1 MLLRRTFTSAAALA
15 AASIAIPHVFAQA
28 KPERTKISI
37 AVGGKAAFYYLPLT
51 ITEQLGYFK
60 AEGLDVEIADFA
72 GGARALQAVV
82 GGSADVCSGAYE
94 HTINLQAKNQ
104 AFQCFVLQGRAPQI
118 AVGVSTRNMPAYKT
132 IADLKGKKIGVS
144 APGSSTNMV
153 ANLVLSRGGLK
164 AADVCSGA
172 YEHTL
177 NLQAKNQVF
186 QAFVM
191 QGRAP
196 QIAFGVSTKT
206 MPGYSGVA
214 DLKGKKIGVS
224 APGSSTNMVA
234 NLILSRAGLKAGDVS
249 FVGVGVSAGALTALR
264 SGQID
269 AISNVDPVMTMLEQK
284 ADVKIISDTRTL
296 KGTLEV
302 FGGPMPSGCL
312 YASAD
317 FVQKNPNTCQ
327 ALANAIVHA
336 LKWLQTAGPGDIIKT
351 VPENYLLGDR
361 ALYLAS
367 FDKVREALSTDG
379 MVPADGPKTALN
391 AIASFDVS
399 VKPDKI
405 DLAKTFTNEF
415 ARRAKDRFKA

>member
-1 MLLRRTFTSAAALA
+1 MLRRRTFTSLAGAMGMLAVAA
-15 AASIAIPHVFAQA
+15 PHGWAQQA
-28 KPERTKISI
+28 KLEKSRISI

-51 ITEQLGYFK
+51 IAEQLGYFK
-60 AEGLDVEIADFA
+60 AEGLEVEISDFA

-82 GGSADVCSGAYE
+82 GGS
-94 HTINLQAKNQ
+94 
-104 AFQCFVLQGRAPQI
+104 
-118 AVGVSTRNMPAYKT
+118 
-132 IADLKGKKIGVS
+132 
-144 APGSSTNMV
+144 
-153 ANLVLSRGGLK
+153 
-164 AADVCSGA
+164 ADVCSGA

-206 MPGYSGVA
+206 MAGYAGVA

-284 ADVKIISDTRTL
+284 GDVKIISDTRTL
-296 KGTLEV
+296 KGTQEV

-391 AIASFDVS
+391 AIASFDAS
-399 VKPDKI
+399 VKADKI